1 MRLERRSSRARRSGP
16 RPMPRLPTLRSDS
29 GVASSADGRQRR
41 SARSREAIVQAL
53 LKLVGRGV
61 LRPTAQQ
68 VAETAGVGMRS
79 VFRHFADM
87 ESLFAE
93 MHARLQAE
101 ALPILRADPLEGSLD
116 RRARGLADRRS
127 EFFERIA
134 PYKRSANAQRWRSE
148 FLRGQHGLLVRALR
162 SDLLRWLPELRR
174 ASVDLVEGF
183 DLVLSFEAWDRL
195 RTDQRLGRDRARDVL
210 VRSTLALAAAFAARA
225 PNQASRDERRAAT

>member
-1 MRLERRSSRARRSGP
+1 MPRAR
-16 RPMPRLPTLRSDS
+16 MIQSDS
-29 GVASSADGRQRR
+29 WVAPAIDGRQRR

-53 LKLVGRGV
+53 FKLVGSGV

-68 VAETAGVGMRS
+68 VAETAGVGIRS

-93 MHARLQAE
+93 MNARLQAE
-101 ALPILRADPLEGSLD
+101 AIPILRADPVEGPLD
-116 RRARGLADRRS
+116 RRVRGLVDRRVD
-127 EFFERIA
+127 FFERIA
-134 PYKRSANAQRWRSE
+134 PYKRSANVQRWRSE

-174 ASVDLVEGF
+174 APVDLVEAF

-195 RTDQRLGRDRARDVL
+195 RTDQRLGRDRGRDAL
-210 VRSTLALAAAFAARA
+210 VRTVLALVADLGR
-225 PNQASRDERRAAT
+225 